1 MPALLVDMGG
11 VLCLTDRETP
21 IRELQEYSR
30 HPVRQAAPPLTVYR
44 EYMDSGLNDQFDGGM
59 PVVKF
64 YREMCRFFDI
74 DPANLS
80 YREFRRIWGLCIKD
94 LNQPLITLLR
104 EIRERACPLMAFAS
118 NTQELHWEY
127 FVRHHGQALDLFD
140 AFVLS
145 HAVDALKPDPQFWV
159 ECSLRLGVEIPAMV
173 LLDDKPANGASLV
186 RAGGQFIHYVA
197 ERHVEV
203 ERRLRKLYKLD

>member
-11 VLCLTDRETP
+11 VLCLTDREGP
-21 IRELQEYSR
+21 VHELQRYSR
-30 HPVRQAAPPLTVYR
+30 HPLRQFASPLTVYR
-44 EYMDSGLNDQFDGGM
+44 EYIDSGLNDEFDGGM

-74 DPANLS
+74 DSAYLS

-94 LNQPLITLLR
+94 LNRPLIALLR
-104 EIRERACPLMAFAS
+104 EIRERAHPLMVFAS

-127 FVRHHGQALDLFD
+127 FIRNHGQALDLFD

-145 HAVDALKPDPQFWV
+145 YAIGALKPDPQFWV

-173 LLDDKPANGASLV
+173 LLDDKVVNGASLV
-186 RAGGQFIHYVA
+186 RAGGQFIHYVV
-197 ERHVEV
+197 ERHAAV
-203 ERRLRKLYKLD
+203 ERRLRELYKLD